1 MDNKVPFSDL
11 KKAYLQAAKIV
22 ARHGDT
28 YLPIF
33 ERIEMEYQER
43 KKQIDALNR
52 AIMIAES
59 NTEIEPLDR

>member
-1 MDNKVPFSDL
+1 MENRITLSQL
-11 KKAYLQAAKIV
+11 KQAYLQAAKIV

-33 ERIEMEYQER
+33 ERVETEYQER

-59 NTEIEPLDR
+59 NTGFEP